1 MTRGHWIE
9 PYQRWQPPGCLMH
22 QYTGK
27 DIRACLNGQRIVY
40 IGDSTIRQLFWATA
54 KKLNV
59 TGANAYRQKVDTHED
74 LAFENVYFVW
84 DPFLNSSSLR
94 AELLSSFDDNIPEA
108 ADPSK
113 TAGLITVGGGLWYAR
128 HFRSDWLDHYRD
140 ALDYLAPLL
149 GADEDRPALY
159 HTPLSTKR
167 RKDHPVYMVPV
178 QVPLYNTLSP
188 TRASSITPIK
198 ISSMNEYLFNLSMT
212 QGIKVSWSHLLMTLE
227 RETAYEESGLHVIDD
242 VAVRKVDVLLNAR
255 CNAQMTI
262 LRGYPF
268 NKTCCSAY
276 ESLHPWKT
284 CFYLALLS
292 IPILVSGFRHY
303 GKANELTK
311 AFTVLSVVLTY
322 CYLADRTQLFDKTQ
336 KHFKYQDF
344 SSLCAAVLLLG
355 LLSVRPTSDKKPS
368 AGDALS
374 SIQDASPS
382 FLPRDQSDEW
392 KGWMQFVIL
401 IYHYTGASSIL
412 GIYQV
417 IRILVASYLFLTGFG
432 HTVFFYK
439 KQDYS
444 LSRCTSVLV
453 RYNLLSCMLPYI
465 MATDYLFYYFAPL
478 VSFWYLVVYLTMR
491 IGSSKNTSMAFLL
504 GKIGMSAGIVT
515 VLARAPILF
524 ERIFQFLQYT
534 CHIHWN
540 VKEWQFRLQLDC
552 YIVYCGMVA
561 AIVYCK
567 VSDILRGQPFSQNTL
582 SGIIRRH
589 WNKIPLIAAV
599 VALVTL
605 VAFGYFIQQFSDK
618 VSYNRWVPFVSLF
631 PILAFVILRNCNRHF
646 RHFYSS
652 AFAWLGRC
660 SLETFTLQFHIWLAA
675 DTKALLSSGV
685 FGRKATHV
693 DGRYLDLVI
702 LTAVF
707 LWLSW
712 MTADATTRITSWIID
727 PTRQSAEQVKLTSLK
742 LVNEMGSEGLHGE
755 LRCRGAF
762 YRLLTNWNDLWMR
775 KLEIRMASI
784 ILIMWILNM
793 V

>member
-9 PYQRWQPPGCLMH
+9 PYQRWQPPGCLIH

-74 LAFENVYFVW
+74 LAFEDVYFVW

-94 AELLSSFDDNIPEA
+94 AELLSSFDDNIPED

-149 GADEDRPALY
+149 GTDEDRPALY
-159 HTPLSTKR
+159 HTPLSTNGG
-167 RKDHPVYMVPV
+167 KDHPVYMVPV
-178 QVPLYNTLSP
+178 EVPLYNALSP
-188 TRASSITPIK
+188 TRASSITPAK

-227 RETAYEESGLHVIDD
+227 RETAYDESGLHVTDD

-255 CNAQMTI
+255 CNAQMTF
-262 LRGYPF
+262 LQGYPF
-268 NKTCCSAY
+268 DKTCCSAY

-292 IPILVSGFRHY
+292 IPILINGFRHY
-303 GKANELTK
+303 RKANELTK

-355 LLSVRPTSDKKPS
+355 LLSIRPSSDKKPS

-374 SIQDASPS
+374 SIQGASPP
-382 FLPRDQSDEW
+382 FLSRDQSDEW

-444 LSRCTSVLV
+444 LSRCASVLV
-453 RYNLLSCMLPYI
+453 RYNMLSCMLPYI

-491 IGSSKNTSMAFLL
+491 IGSSRNTSMAFLL
-504 GKIGMSAGIVT
+504 GKIGVSAGIVT

-552 YIVYCGMVA
+552 YIVYYGMIA

-589 WNKIPLIAAV
+589 WNKIPPIAAV

-675 DTKALLSSGV
+675 DTKALLSLGV
-685 FGRKATHV
+685 FGRKATHM

-712 MTADATTRITSWIID
+712 TTAAATTTITNWIID
-727 PTRQSAEQVKLTSLK
+727 PTRQSAQETKLTSLK

-755 LRCRGAF
+755 LRYRGAF

-775 KLEIRMASI
+775 KLEIRMAII